1 MGSSDALNLDEVRR
15 HIVERLIKGEHDEL
29 VDDILKLLEK
39 LGRRTASLEFE
50 LMRLRKSAQGRTSER
65 IDSAQLSL
73 LLSLVREDDKPKAD
87 DDDDKPKIDPLEAM
101 EKFEARIDE
110 DLVVVDPSDIEAAT
124 AEGEK
129 SKPSRRESPPAH
141 LRVEQRIIDVDPSQL
156 AGCEDMV
163 FIGYAEAHTLDWQ
176 QGHFIHVHT
185 KRAKYAAKGGLG
197 PVVAAP
203 APPQVIVRGLA
214 EPGLLAH
221 VIVSKYGDHLP
232 LNRLAKIFARDGV
245 NLTVST
251 MVGWIRA
258 CAELLEPLVKLLGQ
272 TVLASHLVQ
281 TDDTGVQV
289 LDRDEPDGSKRGHL
303 WGYLGDGKLAYF
315 EYTPDWKADATRRFL
330 KAREGWLQADAYA
343 GYDAIFKAP
352 GSRAK
357 EVGCWAHA
365 RRYFVEAKDGGDAR
379 AAVPLAIIAK
389 LYKVERKAKLR
400 GLKHEARRKLRAKH
414 SRPLL
419 DELFKWIIE
428 HAASEPPSSPLAR
441 AFTYALNQREA
452 LERFLEDGRLPLD
465 NTAAERALRGIA
477 VGRNNWQFA
486 GNDASGK
493 WAAIMYSL
501 IRTCELNGVEP
512 WAYLRDVLTRLADG
526 WPQRRLAELL
536 PQNWSATSAAAA

>member
-1 MGSSDALNLDEVRR
+1 MTFDNVGSADALNLDEVRS
-15 HIVERLIKGEHDEL
+15 HLVERLSKGEHDEL
-29 VDDILKLLEK
+29 VDDIMKLLEK
-39 LGRRTASLEFE
+39 LGRRTANLEFE

-65 IDSAQLSL
+65 IDSSQLSL
-73 LLSLVREDDKPKAD
+73 LLSLVLVRENDKPQAKV
-87 DDDDKPKIDPLEAM
+87 DPLEDMDA
-101 EKFEARIDE
+101 FEAKVDE
-110 DLVVVDPSDIEAAT
+110 DLVAVDDEDIDADT
-124 AEGEK
+124 TEGEK
-129 SKPSRRESPPAH
+129 NKPSRRKRPPDH
-141 LRVEQRIIDVDPSQL
+141 LRVEERIIDVDPSQL
-156 AGCEDMV
+156 EGCDMAL
-163 FIGYAEAHTLDWQ
+163 IGYVEAHTLDWR

-185 KRAKYAAKGGLG
+185 KRAKYAPKSGDG
-197 PVVAAP
+197 PVVTAP
-203 APPQVIVRGLA
+203 APPQVIARGLA

-221 VIVSKYGDHLP
+221 VIVSKYADHLP
-232 LNRLAKIFARDGV
+232 LNRLKKIFARDGLS
-245 NLTVST
+245 LTVST
-251 MVGWIRA
+251 MVGWMRA

-289 LDRDEPDGSKRGHL
+289 LDDNEEEGSKRGHL
-303 WGYLGDGKLAYF
+303 WGYLGDGKHAYF
-315 EYTPDWKADATRRFL
+315 EYTPDWKSDATREFL
-330 KAREGWLQADAYA
+330 KAREGWIQADAYK
-343 GYDAIFKAP
+343 GYDAIFNRS

-379 AAVPLAIIAK
+379 AAVPLAMIAK
-389 LYKVERKAKLR
+389 LYKVERKAKIR
-400 GLKHEARRKLRAKH
+400 GLKHEARQKLRAKH

-419 DELFKWIIE
+419 DALFKWIIE

-501 IRTCELNGVEP
+501 IRTCELNSVEP

-526 WPQRRLAELL
+526 WPQKRLAELL
-536 PQNWSATSAAAA
+536 PHTWSTKIATAA